1 MAKLAAAERHED
13 RQENRQENR
22 HKDRQENQ
30 PDARQ
35 SGDVREA
42 ASEPELDAVASG
54 MVARVRWL
62 MIISGLT
69 TLLAIAAVVGVIGYR
84 VYRAGGNGT
93 AAPAEAIT
101 TLPKGARVTA
111 TAVADDRIVVTLD
124 IAGATEIRTFDVRTL
139 KETGRIRF
147 ATEP

>member
-1 MAKLAAAERHED
+1 MGKLAAGEMQSDADEAD
-13 RQENRQENR
+13 RQHTAAPAAEA
-22 HKDRQENQ
+22 
-30 PDARQ
+30 DAIP
-35 SGDVREA
+35 A
-42 ASEPELDAVASG
+42 G

-84 VYRAGGNGT
+84 VYRAGGSGAAAT
-93 AAPAEAIT
+93 AEGIIV
-101 TLPKGARVTA
+101 LPKGARMISS
-111 TAVADDRIVVTLD
+111 AVADDRIVVTLD
-124 IAGATEIRTFDVRTL
+124 IAGTTEIRTFDVKTL

>member
-1 MAKLAAAERHED
+1 MGKLAGGEMQSDGDEADRHHTAPAAEA
-13 RQENRQENR
+13 
-22 HKDRQENQ
+22 
-30 PDARQ
+30 DAM
-35 SGDVREA
+35 A
-42 ASEPELDAVASG
+42 AG

-84 VYRAGGNGT
+84 VYRAGGSGAAAT
-93 AAPAEAIT
+93 AEGIIL
-101 TLPKGARVTA
+101 LPKGARVIASTA
-111 TAVADDRIVVTLD
+111 ADDRIVVTLD
-124 IAGATEIRTFDVRTL
+124 IGGSTEIRTFDVKTL